1 MERRGNG
8 MRLFSSELK
17 KLLFTPVSFFLVA
30 AALVALIIVP
40 AKDVIR
46 YRTVNQEQLGK
57 SVEDIVEE
65 VNTRPAPSTNDYL
78 NRKWSGSLSDPRLNG
93 KVDEADLEY
102 LYDYWTHWDHVTKL
116 RLYRSSGMLADEV
129 LNDPMEE
136 KVFENVSLRKA
147 RYRVGV
153 LEARE
158 QTGTPEYA
166 ARKLEISMIEEAG
179 IQKGR
184 YVYFW
189 DQMENQTQY
198 FGLLFGVLY
207 IMLVSRVFATE
218 YATGMYM
225 LLASTR
231 QGKRQAA
238 YSKLLACGATGLM
251 VVLALNLLPAAVYLL
266 GGTTAGGEET
276 LNNLTLFPYSPY
288 NITIAQYFLLKI
300 GIELLSIL
308 AVGAV
313 TAFLS
318 LKFRSAVPAATAG
331 LAVLLYPFAV
341 NLIDG
346 GREHWFTLFSPGY
359 GMCPVKVFDRFHVLT
374 IFGQPVLY
382 PIVLA
387 VVLVLFIVL
396 FVLLTCRSY
405 SRGKCNVV
413 R

>member
-1 MERRGNG
+1 

-30 AALVALIIVP
+30 AALVALIIIP

-158 QTGTPEYA
+158 QTDTPEYA
-166 ARKLEISMIEEAG
+166 ARKLEISMIEKAG

-189 DQMENQTQY
+189 DQMENRTQY
-198 FGLLFGVLY
+198 FGLLFGALY

-231 QGKRQAA
+231 QGKRRAA
-238 YSKLLACGATGLM
+238 YSKLLGLRRHRPDGGAGAQSVPCGG
-251 VVLALNLLPAAVYLL
+251 LPAGRHHGGRGRNPQQPDAVP
-266 GGTTAGGEET
+266 
-276 LNNLTLFPYSPY
+276 LFPLQYHHSP
-288 NITIAQYFLLKI
+288 
-300 GIELLSIL
+300 
-308 AVGAV
+308 
-313 TAFLS
+313 
-318 LKFRSAVPAATAG
+318 
-331 LAVLLYPFAV
+331 VLLA
-341 NLIDG
+341 
-346 GREHWFTLFSPGY
+346 E
-359 GMCPVKVFDRFHVLT
+359 DRH
-374 IFGQPVLY
+374 
-382 PIVLA
+382 
-387 VVLVLFIVL
+387 
-396 FVLLTCRSY
+396 
-405 SRGKCNVV
+405 
-413 R
+413 

>member
-1 MERRGNG
+1 

-30 AALVALIIVP
+30 AALVALIIIP

-158 QTGTPEYA
+158 QTDTPEYA
-166 ARKLEISMIEEAG
+166 ARKLEISMIEKAG

-189 DQMENQTQY
+189 DQMENRTQY
-198 FGLLFGVLY
+198 FGLLSLRRFTCWAAPRREGKKP
-207 IMLVSRVFATE
+207 
-218 YATGMYM
+218 
-225 LLASTR
+225 ST
-231 QGKRQAA
+231 
-238 YSKLLACGATGLM
+238 T
-251 VVLALNLLPAAVYLL
+251 
-266 GGTTAGGEET
+266 
-276 LNNLTLFPYSPY
+276 
-288 NITIAQYFLLKI
+288 
-300 GIELLSIL
+300 
-308 AVGAV
+308 
-313 TAFLS
+313 
-318 LKFRSAVPAATAG
+318 
-331 LAVLLYPFAV
+331 
-341 NLIDG
+341 
-346 GREHWFTLFSPGY
+346 
-359 GMCPVKVFDRFHVLT
+359 
-374 IFGQPVLY
+374 
-382 PIVLA
+382 
-387 VVLVLFIVL
+387 
-396 FVLLTCRSY
+396 
-405 SRGKCNVV
+405 
-413 R
+413 